1 MRSFNALLT
10 IQLLLTLSLPV
21 IAVPKPQASAL
32 PASSSSYW
40 VSTIARQGTVAYGN
54 DSSYQVFRN
63 VMSFGAK
70 GMAASENDSALGQLK
85 IRQVME

>member
-1 MRSFNALLT
+1 MLSFNTLFI
-10 IQLLLTLSLPV
+10 IQLLLALFLPV
-21 IAVPKPQASAL
+21 IAVPKPQASAS

-40 VSTIARQGTVAYGN
+40 VSTITRQGTVAYGN

-70 GMAASENDSALGQLK
+70 GMAVSKNDSALGQLK
-85 IRQVME
+85 IRQVTE

>member
-1 MRSFNALLT
+1 MLSFNTLFI
-10 IQLLLTLSLPV
+10 IQLLLALFLPV
-21 IAVPKPQASAL
+21 IAVPKPQASAS

-40 VSTIARQGTVAYGN
+40 VSTITRQGTVAYGN

-70 GMAASENDSALGQLK
+70 GMAVSKTDSTLGQLK

>member
-1 MRSFNALLT
+1 MLSFNTLFI
-10 IQLLLTLSLPV
+10 IQLLLAFFLPV
-21 IAVPKPQASAL
+21 IAVPRPQASAS

-40 VSTIARQGTVAYGN
+40 VSTITRQGTVAYGN

-70 GMAASENDSALGQLK
+70 GMAVSKNDSALGQLK
-85 IRQVME
+85 IRQVTE